1 MSQQLLKVRII
12 TKITK
17 YDPLQNTKNSKNMT
31 LLLFFGQSTCSARF
45 FMWKQV
51 CEEIFILEKLDCS
64 KPTFSF
70 IHTIISS
77 IACNELMLEQNGKMK
92 TCF

>member
-31 LLLFFGQSTCSARF
+31 LLLFFGQSTYDYVKLC
-45 FMWKQV
+45 K
-51 CEEIFILEKLDCS
+51 IFYVEASL
-64 KPTFSF
+64 
-70 IHTIISS
+70 
-77 IACNELMLEQNGKMK
+77 
-92 TCF
+92 